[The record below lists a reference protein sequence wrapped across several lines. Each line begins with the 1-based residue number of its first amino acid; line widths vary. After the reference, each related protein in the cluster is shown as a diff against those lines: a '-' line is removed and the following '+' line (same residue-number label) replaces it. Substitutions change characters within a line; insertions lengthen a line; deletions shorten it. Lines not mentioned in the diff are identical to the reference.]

1 MSIDGKV
8 LQANLSI
15 LRSGSSVSEV
25 FIKARYVHV
34 SIRMSVHT
42 CMNVYIYNDS
52 KRKTNTK
59 VVMVGFH
66 KTLHKKV

>member
-1 MSIDGKV
+1 VSIDDEV
-8 LQANLSI
+8 LQVNLKIS
-15 LRSGSSVSEV
+15 RSASSVSEV

-42 CMNVYIYNDS
+42 CMNVYIYNVL

-59 VVMVGFH
+59 VVMVH
-66 KTLHKKV
+66 KTLYKKV